1 MLSRAVELCAS
12 IDAMAQHEK
21 QKYDKY
27 LQCFQKSGTQKS
39 NTQRSKK
46 KPKPPSAIIDDM
58 LTADD
63 WDAINQYLEILEP
76 LKQATERL
84 EGRAIKGTTLSL
96 NLSTDLTSVR
106 LMGSSMGGSSNI
118 RVSA

>member
-1 MLSRAVELCAS
+1 MLSRAVELHAS

-21 QKYDKY
+21 QRYDKY

-84 EGRAIKGTTLSL
+84 EGRAIKGVTLFL
-96 NLSTDLTSVR
+96 NCLSIDLTSVR
-106 LMGSSMGGSSNI
+106 PMGSSMGGPSYI
-118 RVSA
+118 